1 MKKRGRKRKFKNL
14 DDFLV
19 NATDE
24 QFSVVH
30 RRLGETNPKGAGWLL
45 FKRLELKGYAPL

>member
-1 MKKRGRKRKFKNL
+1 LKTKKRKFKDV
-14 DDFLV
+14 DDFLI